1 MPSIVISLT
10 VFGILTCCGTG
21 IAIAQVRPDNALG
34 NEKSVLN
41 SNVIEGGAQRG
52 SNLFHSFQEFSIGAG
67 QRIDFANPSGVNNIL
82 TRVTDAPSSINGILG
97 VLGNANLFLI
107 NPNGISF
114 GTEARLDLAGTFV
127 GSTANGIKFS
137 DGLVYGVDSPAVAL
151 LTTTVPVG
159 LQFGSQPSG
168 ISLKDSTN
176 LLARDAITN
185 YGGSS
190 FLLIGGDINLTN
202 SRLVSPESKIELV
215 AIAGTGSIGIDPFK
229 LLNPRELSV
238 TVPAGLTRSD
248 ITIKD
253 GSVLNTSG
261 AVSGAVGL
269 QARNIEISR
278 TADTIRSVINTRS
291 TGLIAND
298 QGGNVTLNATNDV
311 SIVGDFSGISTSPQ
325 LNSKINGGDIT
336 IKAQNLRILDGA
348 YLETSPFIGSTGAGG
363 NISIDVTNTITIGA
377 PGNGEESDIIASS
390 FGAGDSGNI
399 NIYTNRLLLKDGA
412 QIFTDNSGTSDLEA
426 LGKLGNITIIA
437 REFVDISG
445 VSRVVTQRGF
455 PKSTGITAFTASK
468 KDAGNIDIQTPKF
481 SLRDGAV
488 LSAGTDNTGAGGNIS
503 IAGIDGQRAAS
514 VELSGNSNLS
524 GFLGLTNVPDFA
536 NIGNGSR
543 IRSITSSSGNAG
555 NIAIKADRLTLQG
568 GTRIDVSTI
577 GSGAGGS
584 IDIQSET
591 LELAD
596 GGQLI
601 STTSGSGSGRA
612 GNINVRSANA
622 VNAKGIDNQF
632 ATKRAFFSLITTAN
646 NQLLARRALTSYLT
660 SPSNDAQQ
668 LFMDYWSQNNGNA
681 EDKQILLKYFS
692 LLAQDSNAR
701 KALQDYIVRISTNE
715 DSPDYNL
722 FLNTS
727 NASGLVSRSRATST
741 GDSGNIV
748 ITSPSL
754 NISQGATVTANGD
767 GSGQGGSIVVNAQSV
782 RLERGSI
789 TAKTVAA
796 NGGNIGLN
804 IVDLLLLRNQSEI
817 STSAAANGNGG
828 NITIQAPAGVVVAA
842 PRDNS
847 DITASAIGGRGGTVK
862 INALSTLGF
871 SFLGLDDFSNIAAT
885 STAGLQGTVTVT
897 NLDADPSRG
906 LQSDPIIPGAPS
918 LSQACPTGSYQSAS
932 TLIDSGSGGVTPR
945 PSDALFNSDLWS
957 DARANTN
964 AAANLPLPTP
974 TTIIAAQGWKIGS
987 NRTVTLTSQASPA
1000 IANSATPN
1008 CHAR

>member
-1 MPSIVISLT
+1 MPSIAISLT
-10 VFGILTCCGTG
+10 IFGVLTCWGTG
-21 IAIAQVRPDNALG
+21 IAIAQVRPDNSLG

-67 QRIDFANPSGVNNIL
+67 QRLDFANPSGVNNIL

-176 LLARDAITN
+176 LLARDAITK

-215 AIAGTGSIGIDPFK
+215 AIAGPGSIGIDPFK

-298 QGGNVTLNATNDV
+298 QGGNVILNATNDV

-481 SLRDGAV
+481 SLRDGAAI
-488 LSAGTDNTGAGGNIS
+488 SAGTDTTGAGGNIS

-555 NIAIKADRLTLQG
+555 SIAIKADRMTLQG

-577 GSGAGGS
+577 GSGTGGS
-584 IDIQSET
+584 IDIQSKT

-601 STTSGSGSGRA
+601 STTSGSGRA
-612 GNINVRSANA
+612 GNINVRSDNA
-622 VNAKGIDNQF
+622 VNAKGVDNQF
-632 ATKRAFFSLITTAN
+632 ATKRVFLSLITTAN
-646 NQLLARRALTSYLT
+646 SQLLAKRALTNYLN
-660 SPSNDAQQ
+660 SPSKDAQQ
-668 LFMDYWSQNNGNA
+668 LFIDYWSQNNGNA
-681 EDKQILLKYFS
+681 EDKQIVLKYFS

-701 KALQDYIVRISTNE
+701 KALQDYIVKISTNE

-727 NASGLVSRSRATST
+727 SASGLVSKSRTAST

-748 ITSPSL
+748 ITSPNL
-754 NISQGATVTANGD
+754 NIGQGAAATANGD
-767 GSGQGGSIVVNAQSV
+767 GLGQGGSIVVNAQSV
-782 RLERGSI
+782 RLESGSI
-789 TAKTVAA
+789 TAKTAAA

-817 STSAAANGNGG
+817 STSAATNGNGG
-828 NITIQAPAGVVVAA
+828 NIVIQAPAGVVVAA

-847 DITASAIGGRGGTVK
+847 DITASAIGGRGGIIK
-862 INALSTLGF
+862 INAFSALGF
-871 SFLGLDDFSNIAAT
+871 SFQRVDDFSNIAAT

-906 LQSDPIIPGAPS
+906 LQSDPIVPGAPS
-918 LSQACPTGSYQSAS
+918 LSQACPTSSNQSVS
-932 TLIDSGSGGVTPR
+932 TLIDSGSGGVIPR
-945 PSDALFNSDLWS
+945 PSDALLGSDLWS
-957 DARANTN
+957 DARAN
-964 AAANLPLPTP
+964 ANSAVDLPPLTS
-974 TTIIAAQGWKIGS
+974 TTIMAAQGWKVGN
-987 NRTVTLTSQASPA
+987 NRTVALTSQASPA
-1000 IANSATPN
+1000 IANSSTPN
-1008 CHAR
+1008 CHVR